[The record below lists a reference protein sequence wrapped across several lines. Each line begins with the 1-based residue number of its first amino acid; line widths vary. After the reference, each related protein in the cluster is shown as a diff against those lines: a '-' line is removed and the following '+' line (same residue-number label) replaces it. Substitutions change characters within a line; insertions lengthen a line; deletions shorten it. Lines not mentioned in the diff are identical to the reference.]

1 VIRKTSGGFYLM
13 IDFFLKKAALGQME
27 TDIHSFAY
35 EDLYILFDVN
45 SGSVHV
51 LDDVMWNILEVLKTS
66 NGDEELFRSKLREY
80 SSETIDEVLH
90 ELYSLVEEGTLFG
103 VDTTTEESVADSFES
118 VIKSLCLHVSHD
130 CNLACSYCFAGKG
143 SFGGAKN
150 NMTLEV
156 GKKALDFLIDNSGNR
171 PTCEVD
177 FFGGEPLLN
186 WDTVKKLV
194 EYGKQKASQKG
205 KTFRFTLTTNA
216 LLLDREKEDFLN
228 NENISVVLSID
239 GRKAIHDK
247 MRPVPSG
254 EGSYDLVSAKIKS
267 FVNSRKGENYYVR
280 GTFTGNN
287 LDFAEDVLFLA
298 DEGYT
303 EISLE
308 PVVADSGESFA
319 FQESDKV
326 KLKQEYAK
334 LANEYLKRKAAGK
347 PFNFFHYN
355 VDLENGPCLPKR
367 LTGCGAGFQYLA
379 VTPEGDLYPCHQF
392 VGKEEYRLGDL
403 FQGMIDEGLVEKF
416 KKAHIYNKKEC
427 KICWARFLCSGG
439 CHANAVNNN
448 GSIDKPHQMGCFLQ
462 QVRLEAA
469 IYIYVKG
476 KMDQ

>member
-1 VIRKTSGGFYLM
+1 M
-13 IDFFLKKAALGQME
+13 IDFFLKKAVLGQIQ

-45 SGSVHV
+45 SGSVHI
-51 LDDVMWNILEVLKTS
+51 LDEVTWDILESLKAS
-66 NGDEELFRSKLREY
+66 KGNEEFFRKQLEKY
-80 SSETIDEVLH
+80 PDETIDEALN
-90 ELYSLVEEGTLFG
+90 ELYSLVKEGTFFG
-103 VDTTTEESVADSFES
+103 ANTMTEESVVSNLES

-156 GKKALDFLIDNSGNR
+156 GKRALDFLIDNSGNR
-171 PTCEVD
+171 PTYEVD

-194 EYGKQKASQKG
+194 EYGKERAAGKG
-205 KTFRFTLTTNA
+205 KVFRFTLTTNA
-216 LLLDREKEDFLN
+216 LLLDQEKEEFLN
-228 NENISVVLSID
+228 KENISVVLSID
-239 GRKAIHDK
+239 GRKAVHDK

-254 EGSYDLVSAKIKS
+254 EGSYDLVAPKIKS
-267 FVNSRKGENYYVR
+267 FINSRQGKNYYVR

-308 PVVADSGESFA
+308 PVVANPTEEFA
-319 FQESDKV
+319 FQKNHKDR
-326 KLKQEYAK
+326 LRYEYAR
-334 LANEYLKRKAAGK
+334 LAKEYLKRKATGR

-355 VDLENGPCLPKR
+355 VDLEKGPCLPKR
-367 LTGCGAGFQYLA
+367 LTGCGAAFQYLA

-403 FQGMIDEGLVEKF
+403 FQGIIDKKLAERF

-427 KICWARFLCSGG
+427 KICWVRFLCSGG
-439 CHANAVNNN
+439 CHANAVSNN
-448 GSIDKPHQMGCFLQ
+448 GSIDEPYQMGCFLQ
-462 QVRLEAA
+462 RVRLEAA
-469 IYIYVKG
+469 IYIYVKE
-476 KMDQ
+476 KITYSASF